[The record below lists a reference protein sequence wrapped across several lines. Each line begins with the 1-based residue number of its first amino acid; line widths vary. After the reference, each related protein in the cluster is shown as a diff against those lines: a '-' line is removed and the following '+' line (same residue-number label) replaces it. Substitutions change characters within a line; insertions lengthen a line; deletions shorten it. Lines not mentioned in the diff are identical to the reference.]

1 MKRFKLMSGSVLAL
15 IIYCVPSAQAAL
27 YVFGDSL
34 SDAGNVWDASTSDP
48 DLQPD
53 PIVPPYYQGRM
64 SNGKNWAD
72 YVADDLGLEPLT
84 ASRIGGGNYAWAGA
98 TTGSGTT
105 DRRSLVVPGQVQPVD
120 NVGTQIASFVAD
132 HGGFAVDDL
141 VLYWSGANDI
151 MYYALGNVPVSD
163 AILHLTA
170 LTQANLLNLEAL
182 GATRIVL
189 PNQIDSAKSPIWS
202 GAYALPEALQ
212 PYVAAVTAGFNAE
225 LPGLIA
231 SLEGSADF
239 EADIIGVDLYTLA
252 EEVIADP
259 AAFGL
264 TDVTSPAF
272 LTPGADP
279 DTYLFWDPIHPTTA
293 GHRLIADAVT
303 RQVVPEPTTLIM
315 LTAGLMAVWPFR
327 RYRLSA

>member
-1 MKRFKLMSGSVLAL
+1 MKRFRRVLGSVLVL
-15 IIYCVPSAQAAL
+15 TICCVAPVQAAL

-72 YVADDLGLEPLT
+72 YVADDLGLEPLA
-84 ASRIGGGNYAWAGA
+84 ASRIGGSNYAWAGA
-98 TTGSGTT
+98 TTGSWTT
-105 DRRSLVVPGQVQPVD
+105 DRLSLLIPEQRQPVD
-120 NVGTQIASFVAD
+120 NVGTQIGNFVAD
-132 HGGFAVDDL
+132 HGSFAAGDL

-151 MYYALGNVPVSD
+151 MYYALDNVPVRD
-163 AILHLTA
+163 AISHLNA

-182 GATRIVL
+182 GATRIVV

-202 GAYALPEALQ
+202 GDYMLPAELQ
-212 PYVAAVTAGFNAE
+212 PYVTAVTTGFNAI
-225 LPGLIA
+225 LPEVIA
-231 SLEGSADF
+231 SLEGSPGFD
-239 EADIIGVDLYTLA
+239 ADIIGVDVYTLA

-259 AAFGL
+259 AAYGF

-272 LTPGADP
+272 LTRGADP

-293 GHRLIADAVT
+293 AHRLIADAVT
-303 RQVVPEPTTLIM
+303 EQLVPEPTALIM
-315 LTAGLMAVWPFR
+315 LTAGLTAMWPFR
-327 RYRLSA
+327 RYR